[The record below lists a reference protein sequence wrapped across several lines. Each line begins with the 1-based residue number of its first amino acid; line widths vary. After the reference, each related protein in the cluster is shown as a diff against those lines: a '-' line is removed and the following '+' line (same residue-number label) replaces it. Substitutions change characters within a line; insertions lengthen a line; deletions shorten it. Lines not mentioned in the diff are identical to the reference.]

1 MISIIVPVYNTEK
14 YLRKCLESIEN
25 QTYKDFEVILIND
38 GSKDN
43 SLNICKEFISD
54 KSNYELL
61 SQENKGLSS
70 ARNEGLKLATGD
82 YVTFLD
88 SDDWLESQYLEQLYS
103 VLKKYNADI
112 SICEFNI
119 TYESKSVARHKKP
132 RTKYNSGKI
141 KVFNKYEALSN
152 LFMDKNI
159 RSYAWGKLFKIECF
173 KDLKFPLGKKYE
185 DMYTTFKVFEKAEVI
200 VKIDLWLLNYLQ
212 HNNNITAKN
221 KKSIDLELDLIGGI
235 HEQTIFIN
243 LNKENLINFNKIQIL
258 NTKKLFKSKKD
269 MIRLFDMNDD
279 EYKFYESKVN
289 EYLKETLTKIKPLSF
304 GVLLYLPVLLI
315 LHKPKIF
322 LKILK
327 LTGL

>member
-25 QTYKDFEVILIND
+25 QTYKNFEVILIND

-43 SLNICKEFISD
+43 SLNICKEFISG
-54 KSNYELL
+54 KFNYKLL

-70 ARNEGLKLATGD
+70 ARNEGLKIATGE

-88 SDDWLESQYLEQLYS
+88 SDDWLESQYLERLYS

-119 TYESKSVARHKKP
+119 TYESKSVARHKKA

-141 KVFNKYEALSN
+141 KAFSKYEALSN

-185 DMYTTFKVFEKAEVI
+185 DMYTMFKVFEKTDVI

-212 HNNNITAKN
+212 HDNNITAKN

-258 NTKKLFKSKKD
+258 NTKKLFKSKKE

-322 LKILK
+322 KKFLK